1 MTFRIDVKDLE
12 KVSRKLRRLQE
23 NLTLSTL
30 QHWAKAIEVETK
42 NMILK
47 EEVKDSIH
55 IEVIEVESHK
65 FEVKTSGKREV
76 LPSMAKATR
85 NKLSRM
91 PLASRSIFIIL
102 LDQIEE
108 KSSDKATSQIQ

>member
-12 KVSRKLRRLQE
+12 KVSRKLKKLQE
-23 NLTLSTL
+23 RLTVAVL

-47 EEVKDSIH
+47 EGVKDSIR
-55 IEVIEVESHK
+55 IDVIEVEPHK
-65 FEVKTSGKREV
+65 FEVKTSGKREA

-85 NKLSRM
+85 NKLSKM
-91 PLASRSIFIIL
+91 PLASRSIFKIL
-102 LDQIEE
+102 LDQIEK
-108 KSSDKATSQIQ
+108 KSGDKTTS